1 MKQFFVIMA
10 AMLAMAVADA
20 HAAPVG
26 SWKAYMAYH
35 DITNVAKGG
44 HTLFVLASGNLF
56 SYNENDHSLTTYD
69 KVNGL
74 SDCNITLMG
83 WNRTARRLL
92 VVYENQNIDLVD
104 EGGNVTNI
112 AALKNYTT
120 TSSKTVNSIAMNGKY
135 AYLSIGFGIICIN
148 VANAE
153 IVNTYNLGF
162 NVDWTSVNGNTINA
176 FSRTKGHFQGNTTTN
191 LLDKDNWKWV
201 GDYEEQ
207 PAENNDSLM
216 ARARTLA
223 PGGPR
228 HNGFGFLKL
237 YQGRLYSCGG
247 GYTLVQDFNR
257 PATIQVLDP
266 KTDEWTFFQ
275 DSLEN
280 ITGVPFIDMNCL
292 DFDPRNAGHVFAGG
306 RTGLYEFQ
314 NGSFV
319 KYYDYENSLVRP
331 VFPNDKN
338 YQPVMGLKYDT
349 QGNLW
354 MLNSITTEQNLMVR
368 GYDGTWT
375 AHFSPKLQNEYQNT
389 LMGMANL
396 GKMMFDSRGLLWF
409 VNDNWIMPG
418 LFAFQPSTNALN
430 AYTSFTNED
439 GMSLTLNNVR
449 CVAEDQN
456 NDLWVGTSVGPLVLH
471 PNQITAENP
480 YFDQIK
486 VPRNDGTNL
495 ADYLLAGIDI
505 TCIVIDGANRKWM
518 GTNNNGLYLISED
531 NYTQVEHFLASNSPL
546 LSDNI
551 ESLAIDPLTGQ
562 LFIGTDRGLCSYMT
576 DATAP
581 ADEMNKDNTYAYP
594 NPVKPDYRG
603 MITIVGLTYNAD
615 VKIVT
620 ASGTLVNEGKSN
632 GGTYQWDGCDL
643 KGRRVASGVYMVE
656 TATRDGEKG
665 TVCKIAV
672 VN

>member
-1 MKQFFVIMA
+1 MKQTIVILA
-10 AMLAMAVADA
+10 AMLATALSCMK
-20 HAAPVG
+20 AATVG

-35 DITNVAKGG
+35 DITNVVKGG
-44 HTLFVLASGNLF
+44 HTLFVLASGSLF

-74 SDCNITLMG
+74 SDCNITMTG
-83 WNRTARRLL
+83 WNSAARRLV
-92 VVYENQNIDLVD
+92 VVYDNQNIDLMD
-104 EGGNVTNI
+104 EGGNVVNI
-112 AALKNYTT
+112 ASLKNYTT
-120 TSSKTVNSIAMNGKY
+120 TSDKTVNSMAMNGKY
-135 AYLSIGFGIICIN
+135 AYLSIGFGIVCVN
-148 VANAE
+148 VADAE
-153 IVNTYNLGF
+153 IANTYNLGF
-162 NVDWTSVNGNTINA
+162 NVDWSRVDGNTINA
-176 FSRTKGHFQGNTTTN
+176 FSRDEGHYQGNTADN
-191 LLDKDNWKWV
+191 LLDKDNWKRV
-201 GDYEEQ
+201 GDYEAP
-207 PAENNDSLM
+207 PAEDNDSLM
-216 ARARTLA
+216 ALAHTLS

-228 HNGFGFLKL
+228 YNGFGFLKL
-237 YQGRLYSCGG
+237 YQGKLYSCGG
-247 GYTLVQDFNR
+247 GYTLVQDFFR
-257 PATIQVLDP
+257 PAAIQVLDP
-266 KTDEWTFFQ
+266 TTDEWTFFQ
-275 DSLEN
+275 DSLES
-280 ITGVPFIDMNCL
+280 ITGVPYVDMNCL
-292 DFDPRNAGHVFAGG
+292 DIDPRTPGHVFAGG

-314 NGSFV
+314 NGNFV
-319 KYYDYENSLVRP
+319 KYYDYENSLVSA

-338 YQPVMGLKYDT
+338 YQPIMGLKYDT

-354 MLNSITTEQNLMVR
+354 MLNSIAADRNLMSIAA
-368 GYDGTWT
+368 DGTWT
-375 AHFSPKLQNEYQNT
+375 SHFSSKLQNVYNNAT
-389 LMGMANL
+389 ISMANL
-396 GKMMFDSRGLLWF
+396 SKMMFDSRGLLWF
-409 VNDNWIMPG
+409 VNDNWIAPA
-418 LFAFQPSTNALN
+418 LFAYQPSTEAMNS
-430 AYTSFTNED
+430 YTSFTNED
-439 GMSLTLNNVR
+439 GTTLTLNNVR
-449 CVAEDQN
+449 CVAEDKN

-471 PNQITAENP
+471 PSQITADNP

-495 ADYLLAGIDI
+495 ADYLLSGIDI

-518 GTNNNGLYLISED
+518 GTNENGLYLISED
-531 NYTQVEHFLASNSPL
+531 NNTQIEHFLTTNSPL

-551 ESLAIDPLTGQ
+551 ESLEINPQTGE

-581 ADEMNKDNTYAYP
+581 ADVMNKDNTYAYP

-603 MITIVGLTYNAD
+603 MITIVGLTYDAD

-656 TATRDGEKG
+656 TATSDGGKG